1 MKLFLSS
8 VSIADANQQAFLD
21 LVGKDAQDISVALI
35 ENGADMYTSDHRE
48 WVDRAR
54 GMIQATVGKV
64 VRFDLRDYSNAGVV
78 KNDLSKFDVI
88 WVGGGNAFYLRWLS
102 RQSGF
107 DVAIKDLIAKG
118 IVYGGDSAGAIIAG
132 PTIDNFQLADT
143 PEDAPEVILDG
154 FGLTD
159 IVPIPHYG
167 NQKYGHIM
175 RAIEDK
181 FKLSGYRAVPIAD
194 EQAIIIN
201 NDTMSVIG
209 QEA

>member
-88 WVGGGNAFYLRWLS
+88 WVGRRECLLFKVA
-102 RQSGF
+102 QSSIWF
-107 DVAIKDLIAKG
+107 
-118 IVYGGDSAGAIIAG
+118 
-132 PTIDNFQLADT
+132 
-143 PEDAPEVILDG
+143 
-154 FGLTD
+154 
-159 IVPIPHYG
+159 
-167 NQKYGHIM
+167 
-175 RAIEDK
+175 
-181 FKLSGYRAVPIAD
+181 
-194 EQAIIIN
+194 
-201 NDTMSVIG
+201 
-209 QEA
+209 